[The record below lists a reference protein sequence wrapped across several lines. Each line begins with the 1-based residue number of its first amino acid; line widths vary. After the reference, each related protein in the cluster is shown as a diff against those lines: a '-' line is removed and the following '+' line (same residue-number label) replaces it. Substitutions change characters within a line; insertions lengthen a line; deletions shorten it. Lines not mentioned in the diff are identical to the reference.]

1 MDLISLVG
9 LEPLFYLHSNIW
21 KYWFVVLSFMMHF
34 ILSVSSGKF
43 DVKVLSAAQQKTKN
57 GMIILLNKFIF
68 VCPKKAEMSL
78 QLTMLSWELITSQII
93 FTYKDILLSG
103 FSWPRWQFVAWK
115 LLVQISLTDSVFLSK
130 SLFPQPQFPIFNRA
144 VVILPYFAGLL

>member
-1 MDLISLVG
+1 
-9 LEPLFYLHSNIW
+9 
-21 KYWFVVLSFMMHF
+21 MMHF

-103 FSWPRWQFVAWK
+103 FS
-115 LLVQISLTDSVFLSK
+115 
-130 SLFPQPQFPIFNRA
+130 
-144 VVILPYFAGLL
+144 